1 MKYVI
6 ANIILI
12 LIGLIGSFMISK
24 SNEGI
29 FMGINDFFV
38 RIYLLIIG
46 IIAVIINT
54 ILIIVDIFVK

>member
-29 FMGINDFFV
+29 LMGINDFFV